1 MENYNDNPKV
11 LRIREVYNELNFR
24 SKGSFAKEVGDSP
37 QNVGNYLL
45 GKRLPRRE
53 FIDKLHERFPQYNL
67 RWLLDGVGDKYD
79 PRYVEI
85 RDNNNV
91 IANNSNGGDNVIGNM
106 DAINEI
112 KGLYDQLVE
121 SLRMHI
127 KTLEHQIELLEGE
140 NKLLREL
147 NKEKDGMP

>member
-1 MENYNDNPKV
+1 MENYSTNP
-11 LRIREVYNELNFR
+11 RNIRLNEVYNELQFHSFN
-24 SKGSFAKEVGDSP
+24 SFAAYIGSNQTTVSNYITGRRMPKEDF
-37 QNVGNYLL
+37 L
-45 GKRLPRRE
+45 
-53 FIDKLHERFPQYNL
+53 KLVHERFPQYNL

-79 PRYVEI
+79 PRYVER